1 VWPRVPIERL
11 NEEGRRR
18 MTTPG
23 ALPTEDA
30 GLDPVK
36 HERCGRARATTNR
49 RESACPQLDTLE
61 QGLNLG

>member
-1 VWPRVPIERL
+1 
-11 NEEGRRR
+11 